1 MVLNDGIG
9 MSIQL
14 ESWRRLTESIV
25 ENVQDK
31 NKAQLEL
38 LLAHFTLYLQRVFLG
53 ASEKA
58 DSGVRDYPLFD
69 ARNQPLSYELGTE
82 LEYRLNRLASLGL
95 ADGNRVI
102 ELLIAGLLPPTSIKL
117 NRRQTELLTNQQ
129 LNPEI
134 GSIALG
140 NILGISPR
148 IVKREKQQLFSQYGI
163 RNATMLDPQRFG
175 LIQYCIQFRTKSVEA
190 AQAFDTWVRTKA
202 SMENQ
207 LPFLLGCGWDVNNQD
222 GCLLLYS
229 PNQTSWIK
237 TIHRLLE
244 NIREHFFVTADFH
257 QIKGCYSHISFD
269 YYDHVSQ
276 QWRILSDVQTEG
288 LAQFIEHHGEQF
300 EPLPG
305 FDYNKVP
312 ISFNQADWLLA
323 LTLSEA
329 TLTKKERT
337 HLLSKYGFPLSE
349 KTVWTHERRLKRTK
363 ALVPSLAFSH
373 LTFEDILCVIT
384 HSDEAILP
392 TFHQL
397 ISQYA
402 MSRLY
407 PTDKGAIIFIGIPSG
422 GASLMKQLTLT
433 LLNISDI
440 QTVSVLRF
448 KRDIPQGPA
457 ISTVSLWNASTQQW
471 KEPSKP

>member
-1 MVLNDGIG
+1 
-9 MSIQL
+9 MSSQL

-38 LLAHFTLYLQRVFLG
+38 MLAHTILYLQRVFLR

-58 DSGVRDYPLFD
+58 NSGVSDHLLFD
-69 ARNQPLSYELGTE
+69 ARHQPLSYELGTE
-82 LEYRLNRLASLGL
+82 LEFRLQRVANFGL
-95 ADGNRVI
+95 ADGNRAI
-102 ELLIAGLLPPTSIKL
+102 ELLTAGLLPPTPLKL
-117 NRRQTELLTNQQ
+117 NRRQAELLTTQQ

-134 GSIALG
+134 GSVALAD
-140 NILGISPR
+140 ILGISPR

-163 RNATMLDPQRFG
+163 RNASMLDPQRFG
-175 LIQYCIQFRTKSVEA
+175 LILYCIQFRTKSIEA
-190 AQAFDTWVRTKA
+190 SQAFNTLIRTEA
-202 SMENQ
+202 SRENR

-237 TIHRLLE
+237 AVHGLLA
-244 NIREHFFVTADFH
+244 NIREQFFVTTDIH
-257 QIKGCYSHISFD
+257 QINGCYSHISFD

-288 LAQFIEHHGEQF
+288 RAQIIEQHGEQF
-300 EPLPG
+300 APLRG
-305 FDYNKVP
+305 FDYSQDP

-323 LTLSEA
+323 LTLSDA
-329 TLTKKERT
+329 LLTKKERT
-337 HLLSKYGFPLSE
+337 HLLSIYGFPLSE
-349 KTVWTHERRLKRTK
+349 KTVWTHEKRLKRTN
-363 ALVPSLAFSH
+363 ALFPSLAFSH
-373 LTFEDILCVIT
+373 LTFEDILCIIMQ
-384 HSDEAILP
+384 SDEAILP

-433 LLNISDI
+433 LLNISEI

-448 KRDIPQGPA
+448 KRDIPQRPA